1 VTAARAHHLPAKAR
15 LGITVRPQYLS
26 ARGLAPPVNNASL
39 PTLPDVEFIALAAKR
54 LSRPAGTLLQLL
66 HDSDLRGSWI
76 GE

>member
-1 VTAARAHHLPAKAR
+1 V
-15 LGITVRPQYLS
+15 S
-26 ARGLAPPVNNASL
+26 ARGLAPPVNSASL
-39 PTLPDVEFIALAAKR
+39 PVLPNVEFIALAAKR

>member
-1 VTAARAHHLPAKAR
+1 LNAA
-15 LGITVRPQYLS
+15 G
-26 ARGLAPPVNNASL
+26 L
-39 PTLPDVEFIALAAKR
+39 PTLPSVEFIALAAKR